1 MDMMVKKLTEYF
13 GGNAV
18 TYGYDLRGN
27 KTHEGGAAYPVRYA
41 YDIFGNTI
49 TKIGP
54 MSDIFRHRFSTKY
67 YDSET
72 GLYYYGHRFYN
83 PAVMRWINRDPIGE
97 SGGLNLYMFC
107 NNNPMVHVDMIG
119 YSVWDY
125 VPFISTARA
134 AIERF
139 IGHVPG
145 SSVVDYSFVSPK
157 DCKCDR
163 DTAEKLCRHKV
174 GLEIIQY
181 ANGYAT
187 SAFFSRVTDFFVSF
201 LSLGVDKRVSL
212 LFFADGII
220 GTCIN
225 VETYMKVKDAARK
238 AIENNCSCSQY
249 DNNEEFQ
256 L

>member
-27 KTHEGGAAYPVRYA
+27 KTHEGGAAYPLRYA
-41 YDIFGNTI
+41 YDAFGNTI

-134 AIERF
+134 AIEVY
-139 IGHVPG
+139 IGHIPG
-145 SSVVDYSFVSPK
+145 SSATDYPFVSPK
-157 DCKCDR
+157 DCICDKIN
-163 DTAEKLCRHKV
+163 AEEECKEKV
-174 GLEIIQY
+174 KIMSSQY
-181 ANGYAT
+181 AKEAIIKAMFAKIIDLYVAFNVIKAKPLI
-187 SAFFSRVTDFFVSF
+187 SA
-201 LSLGVDKRVSL
+201 
-212 LFFADGII
+212 LFFADTLLNASLNAKAYSMVMI
-220 GTCIN
+220 GTR
-225 VETYMKVKDAARK
+225 DALK
-238 AIENNCSCSQY
+238 NNCSCSLFESQQE
-249 DNNEEFQ
+249 D
-256 L
+256 